1 MRRTVLE
8 FAGLTA
14 LCLAPVAA
22 SAQQAPPAAQP
33 AAPALDAA
41 SPAPSNVELRM
52 DAPSTAAPSTADR
65 AALVDALR
73 GLNRQLDFSR
83 DRLAEA
89 LDVTGTGPV
98 ERLTRAQLAAYAG
111 DHPRAAMLLLDL
123 TARPGFAEHP
133 AHPEAM
139 SLLGESLWA
148 LGLRAAAVDAL
159 REALESPRQSMAAW
173 RRRFATYL
181 ARAGE
186 RPSDEPIERMRAW
199 WQRAVTLPAPDEPTP
214 DEASLSYNYG
224 RALFRAG
231 AIDDA
236 RAVFD
241 AIPVDDLDGLR
252 ARYFVGVIAL
262 TRGETLAA
270 REAFEAAQNAWQALA
285 AIELP
290 EPPLPEVAPTGPARE
305 ARVIDEDAATRQAA
319 TEDATADDPR
329 RALRRVGAVIHLA
342 LARMAAAD
350 GDDAA
355 AWQLYREVP
364 KGDPDHAQALAEATF
379 VLFRQGEYAWC
390 VRLIDQLL
398 AGRGDDLSAA
408 QLALWQAQLQA
419 RDADYEGARESY
431 QRLEGAMKRRREA
444 LEGALQSDRRLF
456 PSAALAWTA
465 PEDARRARRLEAEIV
480 WQQEALAEAENA
492 AGALERLARAGDVLP
507 TVRDGEAL
515 HARLSAQV
523 AQIEPQVAALAP
535 ADAAELG
542 ASLTRL
548 RGRLERFRGALARY
562 DQAFRGRL
570 ARVVEVEMPEV
581 ARLRQALDA
590 ETAAAEGLAAELRD
604 AARRNLDAFAAEA
617 LFGQVD
623 LAWWRKEEISRRMR
637 EAAEKREAAVQA
649 LEVAPDEAAQREAA
663 QGEGSAP

>member
-1 MRRTVLE
+1 MRRT
-8 FAGLTA
+8 ALTA
-14 LCLAPVAA
+14 LLCLAPATT
-22 SAQQAPPAAQP
+22 PAQP
-33 AAPALDAA
+33 APGPA
-41 SPAPSNVELRM
+41 SPA
-52 DAPSTAAPSTADR
+52 AAAASDR

-73 GLNRQLDFSR
+73 GINRQLDFAR
-83 DRLAEA
+83 DRLADA
-89 LDVTGTGPV
+89 IDVTGTGPV
-98 ERLTRAQLAAYAG
+98 ERLTRAQIAAYAG

-139 SLLGESLWA
+139 TTLGESLWA
-148 LGLRAAAVDAL
+148 IGLRAAAVDAL
-159 REALESPRQSMAAW
+159 RDALESPRQSMTAW
-173 RRRFATYL
+173 RRRFAAYL

-186 RPSDEPIERMRAW
+186 RVGTDEPIERMRAW
-199 WQRAVTLPAPDEPTP
+199 WQRAATLPPPDAPTP

-231 AIDDA
+231 AVDDA
-236 RAVFD
+236 RAVFEG
-241 AIPVDDLDGLR
+241 IPLDGLDGLR

-270 REAFEAAQNAWQALA
+270 REAFEAARAAWQALA
-285 AIELP
+285 AIDLP
-290 EPPLPEVAPTGPARE
+290 DPPLPDAVLADDVAPTGPARE
-305 ARVIDEDAATRQAA
+305 ARVIDEEAATRQAA
-319 TEDATADDPR
+319 LEEASADDPR

-355 AWQLYREVP
+355 AWPLYRQVP

-431 QRLEGAMKRRREA
+431 QRLEAAMKRRREA
-444 LEGALQSDRRLF
+444 LEADLQRDRRLF
-456 PSAALAWTA
+456 PASALAWTA

-480 WQQEALAEAENA
+480 WQQEALAQAENA
-492 AGALERLARAGDVLP
+492 AGALERLAHAGEALP
-507 TVRDGEAL
+507 TIRDGEAL
-515 HARLSAQV
+515 YTRSLTRLTEVEQ
-523 AQIEPQVAALAP
+523 QIAALPP

-542 ASLTRL
+542 ESAQRL
-548 RGRLERFRGALARY
+548 RGRLERFRASLTRY
-562 DQAFRGRL
+562 GEVFRARL

-623 LAWWRKEEISRRMR
+623 LAWWRKEEISTR
-637 EAAEKREAAVQA
+637 
-649 LEVAPDEAAQREAA
+649 LREAA
-663 QGEGSAP
+663 QEREAALDAIEGEAAEPRATDAPADGAQNSSD